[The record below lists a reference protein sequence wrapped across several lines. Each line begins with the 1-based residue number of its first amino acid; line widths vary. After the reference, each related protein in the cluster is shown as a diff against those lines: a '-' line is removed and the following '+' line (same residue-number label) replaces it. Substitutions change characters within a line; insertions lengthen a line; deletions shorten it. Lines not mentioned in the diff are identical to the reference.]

1 VAFRSRLRRV
11 DLDLA
16 GGAVRVATHLHQY
29 LEMPAINE
37 QRWVGGARGACRP
50 SRRPACC
57 AVSAPAATQAPTALP
72 CFIAGAL
79 LPPPQGQPHRYV
91 YGYNSVFDE
100 GNVQIGIAK
109 AGWKPLH
116 HRNMQ
121 RCA

>member
-37 QRWVGGARGACRP
+37 QRW
-50 SRRPACC
+50 
-57 AVSAPAATQAPTALP
+57 
-72 CFIAGAL
+72 
-79 LPPPQGQPHRYV
+79 GQPHRYV